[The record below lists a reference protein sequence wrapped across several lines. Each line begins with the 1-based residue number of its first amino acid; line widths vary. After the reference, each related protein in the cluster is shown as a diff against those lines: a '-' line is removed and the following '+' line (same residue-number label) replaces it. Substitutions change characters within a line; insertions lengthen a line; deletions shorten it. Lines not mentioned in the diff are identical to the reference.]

1 MSENKSI
8 VIVDDHTLF
17 RKGLIAIIGSSNGF
31 EVTGEAGTAAE
42 GMQVAQELLPEM
54 MIIDITLPDKNGIK
68 LTREVR
74 RHFPDIKIMIVS
86 MHSKIDYITEA
97 FKAGALS
104 YVLKDSATE
113 NLMLG
118 LQSMSKGL
126 YHIDSS
132 IAPEVVSR
140 LKGLATREENNFNA
154 AYDKL
159 TTREQQVFRLLV
171 EGTPVKELAEILYI
185 SPKTV
190 ENHRGSIMKK
200 LDIHSTVELIRYAV
214 QIGLIEQET
223 AVS

>member
-1 MSENKSI
+1 MSENKNI

-17 RKGLIAIIGSSNGF
+17 RKGLKALIGTDNGF
-31 EVTGEAGTAAE
+31 KVTGEAGTAAD
-42 GMQVAQELLPEM
+42 GLLIAKKIKPGL

-68 LTREVR
+68 LTRDIR
-74 RHFPDIKIMIVS
+74 RYLPDTKIMIVS

-113 NLMLG
+113 SLLLG
-118 LQSMSKGL
+118 LRSISKGE
-126 YHIDSS
+126 YYIDNS

-140 LKGLATREENNFNA
+140 LKGISDQEEENYNS

-159 TTREQQVFRLLV
+159 TSREQQVFRLLV
-171 EGTPVKELAEILYI
+171 EGTPIKDIAGTLYI

-200 LDIHSTVELIRYAV
+200 LDIHSTLELIRYAV
-214 QIGLIEQET
+214 QIGLLEQKI
-223 AVS
+223 VIH